1 MAFIKRTWLAR
12 IGIGLNK
19 FIIGSPDSQ
28 GRQTLTSSPDTI
40 SQEGDV
46 ISAENLNDLE
56 DRIETG
62 FNGKQD
68 TLTFDNAPTDE
79 SSNPVTSG
87 GIYTALEGKQDTLTF
102 DTVPTSGSTNP
113 VTSDGIFN
121 NIGVTKVSFAEVDI
135 QNIDNNLPNLQLNEL
150 CLVNSTGSS
159 TAHKIK
165 MPTGGGRYYV
175 LMAVQGSYPNNI
187 VYTYT
192 LEGAGNGGNL
202 VTCYGG
208 ILILYR
214 YR

>member
-28 GRQTLTSSPDTI
+28 GRQTLTSSPDSI

-102 DTVPTSGSTNP
+102 DSVPTQDSLNP
-113 VTSDGIFN
+113 VTSGGIYSAIENSQFVIEDKERN
-121 NIGVTKVSFAEVDI
+121 TSGSVTVGNHTTSISAPK
-135 QNIDNNLPNLQLNEL
+135 
-150 CLVNSTGSS
+150 TG
-159 TAHKIK
+159 
-165 MPTGGGRYYV
+165 
-175 LMAVQGSYPNNI
+175 
-187 VYTYT
+187 YT
-192 LEGAGNGGNL
+192 LLGVLGFSISFGSGTEY
-202 VTCYGG
+202 YGITG
-208 ILILYR
+208 VRISGTTIYID
-214 YR
+214 YSINYSDSSSASIHASAIAIYKKN